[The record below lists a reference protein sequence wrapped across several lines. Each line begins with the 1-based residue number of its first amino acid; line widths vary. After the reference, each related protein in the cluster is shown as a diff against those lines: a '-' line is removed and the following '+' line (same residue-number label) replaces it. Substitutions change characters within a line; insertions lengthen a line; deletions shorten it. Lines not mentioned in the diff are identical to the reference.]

1 MDRICLKNKPN
12 LFVFMC
18 VLYSTSPPTPPLPPP
33 PPPVIP
39 PPRHPY
45 TNKDMRA
52 KLDKGLL
59 AVYRVLEGITE
70 AGAWASVLTILSMEF
85 KEKTTFERRR

>member
-1 MDRICLKNKPN
+1 
-12 LFVFMC
+12 MC
-18 VLYSTSPPTPPLPPP
+18 VLYTVQYISPHPSPPAT